1 MTNRADILQS
11 FLDRSPI
18 AQTLGM
24 RCDVMGD
31 EMTGVL
37 PFKPNLI
44 GNVAIQALHGGAMGT
59 FLEMTAMAQLFLQS
73 DLERPP
79 RTINLTIDY
88 LRQGRAEPLYARA
101 HVTKMGRRMA
111 SVQAEA
117 WQSERDKPV
126 ASVLAHF
133 LVASEKQA

>member
-18 AQTLGM
+18 VQTLGM

-37 PFKPNLI
+37 PFKPSLI
-44 GNVAIQALHGGAMGT
+44 GNFTIQALHGGAMGT

-117 WQSERDKPV
+117 WQSERNKPV

-133 LVASEKQA
+133 LVSSDKTD

>member
-1 MTNRADILQS
+1 MTNRAETLQK
-11 FLDRSPI
+11 FLDNSPI
-18 AQTLGM
+18 VKTLGM

-31 EMTGVL
+31 EMTSVL

-44 GNVAIQALHGGAMGT
+44 GNFTIQALHGGAMGT

-79 RTINLTIDY
+79 LTINLTVDY

-117 WQSERDKPV
+117 WQSEHNKPV

-133 LVASEKQA
+133 LVSSDKPA